1 MSGPVGFS
9 TVAVALTWPWA
20 RELWSGSVGGDAA
33 QFVWDAWWV
42 QERVFALENP
52 WRTELLYAPEGTYL
66 AAHPL
71 ETLLMALASPLTALA
86 GPMVT
91 YGLLVLVTLTAAGL
105 FAWRLGLALGLG
117 HVGAVVVGVLWM
129 SAPIVVFRAPSG
141 LYMLLL
147 LAALLPAAL
156 LLAHRLLRTVA
167 LREAVWL
174 GVFLGACL
182 LTDLQVTTYL
192 LLALTAVGLYA
203 VVTWPVWRTRAAL
216 ARAAVVVGLC
226 FAIGLPVLLMIA
238 RSELD
243 GSYRTPTGARVASAT
258 AYSADLA
265 QFALPSPASRF
276 FGDVYAGAA
285 DRFDGLSAVTVDS
298 AVTLGW
304 AATALAVV
312 GIVAT
317 RRSRRTWWLAGAVVV
332 GAVLSLGPAFKVF
345 GEVYRPL
352 ATDIGE
358 NVSLVAPATWLLG
371 LPVVNDLRVPARYMQ
386 LGALPLVL
394 LAGLGAR
401 ALVGRARV
409 AGLGLVGALCALA
422 LAEGAVALRAPPAT
436 GDALARLI
444 RDDPRAGIVVDVP
457 LSWRSGIELV
467 GSSELSPRAMVQQTI
482 HGKPIAAGYIARL
495 DRAMLDRLLERPL
508 YRALLALQ
516 GDGDLPPGLVAPSP
530 AEARADARALQAHW
544 IVVWP
549 EADRRV
555 LRFLAELGYRRVGEA
570 DGALLYSR

>member
-1 MSGPVGFS
+1 MEASSGKPGVESRGSSLGATSVSLAGPAGFG
-9 TVAVALTWPWA
+9 TLAILLTWPWA
-20 RELWSGSVGGDAA
+20 HELWRGSVGGDAA

-192 LLALTAVGLYA
+192 LLALAAVGLYA
-203 VVTWPVWRTRAAL
+203 VVTRPVWRTRAAL

-285 DRFDGLSAVTVDS
+285 DRFDGLAAVTVDS

-386 LGALPLVL
+386 LGALAARPPRGPRGASPRRPGASRRPR
-394 LAGLGAR
+394 AGR
-401 ALVGRARV
+401 R
-409 AGLGLVGALCALA
+409 
-422 LAEGAVALRAPPAT
+422 ALRARACRGCRRPPRAARDGRRARAPHPRRSPRRDRRRRAAFVAKRDRARRLLRALPESDGAT
-436 GDALARLI
+436 
-444 RDDPRAGIVVDVP
+444 DDPR
-457 LSWRSGIELV
+457 
-467 GSSELSPRAMVQQTI
+467 Q
-482 HGKPIAAGYIARL
+482 
-495 DRAMLDRLLERPL
+495 
-508 YRALLALQ
+508 
-516 GDGDLPPGLVAPSP
+516 
-530 AEARADARALQAHW
+530 
-544 IVVWP
+544 
-549 EADRRV
+549 ADRR
-555 LRFLAELGYRRVGEA
+555 RIHREA
-570 DGALLYSR
+570 GSGDARPPPREAALPRAARPAG